1 MLAIAKERVR
11 KIVSKSKF
19 RPEDAYMFNPETGVL
34 EESFFSDNPDASIL
48 DEDMDYENFITGSA
62 SFNKKDKIRPSIAKS
77 VAQAASIARDYPEK
91 FSFDIVDSFLQSGF
105 SEKYLNLP
113 LGVPRKPSDAYA
125 AEYTDED
132 KDGPRLI
139 PEGWRQKRGG
149 WVGDFGPVH
158 THSFLSKKKAAE
170 IAGMYEFDDRFD
182 RREES
187 EVASRCGSQTAID
200 GADSKISD
208 DDEVSESI
216 GEFSTVDINREAGVS
231 HETGRRAFI
240 DNDF

>member
-1 MLAIAKERVR
+1 MRKMRQGLVKYNNEPAGILTEDDNGEYVYVYDEKYMLKY
-11 KIVSKSKF
+11 
-19 RPEDAYMFNPETGVL
+19 PHQ
-34 EESFFSDNPDASIL
+34 
-48 DEDMDYENFITGSA
+48 FITFQMPVTS
-62 SFNKKDKIRPSIAKS
+62 RPFRSK
-77 VAQAASIARDYPEK
+77 RLFP
-91 FSFDIVDSFLQSGF
+91 FFDG
-105 SEKYLNLP
+105 
-113 LGVPRKPSDAYA
+113 
-125 AEYTDED
+125 
-132 KDGPRLI
+132 LI

>member
-1 MLAIAKERVR
+1 MKNDHAERSSAMLSIAKERVR

-34 EESFFSDNPDASIL
+34 EESFFSESSEAAVL
-48 DEDMDYENFITGSA
+48 DDDMDYENFITGRV
-62 SFNKKDKIRPSIAKS
+62 SFSKKDQIRPSIAKS
-77 VAQAASIARDYPEK
+77 VAQAASIAGEFPDK

-105 SEKYLNLP
+105 SEKYLNVP
-113 LGVPRKPSDAYA
+113 LGIPRKPSDAYA
-125 AEYTDED
+125 GE

-170 IAGMYEFDDRFD
+170 IAGMYEFNDRFD
-182 RREES
+182 SRKG
-187 EVASRCGSQTAID
+187 VAMASRSVAAD
-200 GADSKISD
+200 GAALRLSD
-208 DDEVSESI
+208 DDEVSESV

-231 HETGRRAFI
+231 NGMG
-240 DNDF
+240 